1 MEVLRSRFT
10 EVDSLRIS
18 VVQGRTTFILGR
30 RVWNFAFRAFYRPLQ
45 HASMLGYTKGVMMGL
60 VVLILLLLLMM
71 VKKKMMMMMLMTTMM
86 LMRRRSRK
94 KRMKRRSG

>member
-1 MEVLRSRFT
+1 MRSRFT

-71 VKKKMMMMMLMTTMM
+71 VKKKMMMLMTTMM

>member
-1 MEVLRSRFT
+1 MRSRFT

-71 VKKKMMMMMLMTTMM
+71 VKKKMMMMLMTTMM